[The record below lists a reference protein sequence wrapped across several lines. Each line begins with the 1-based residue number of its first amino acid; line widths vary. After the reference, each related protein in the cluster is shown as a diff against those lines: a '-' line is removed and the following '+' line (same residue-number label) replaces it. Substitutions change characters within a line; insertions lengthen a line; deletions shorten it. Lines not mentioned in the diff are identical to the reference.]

1 LEGLATYHSL
11 SADELIRFGLINYLF
26 LKVVG
31 YNMYWFKDL
40 KIERR
45 IYVYQYIINKRK
57 EAEMKNLNIPVG
69 ISDFERIRE
78 LNYYYVDKTGLIKTL
93 LQGEMDQVTLIT
105 RPRRFGKTMAMN
117 MVASFLDIRKDSK
130 ELFDGLEISKEKE
143 ICKNWMNQ
151 YPTLFLS
158 LKDVD
163 GTTFENAFNM
173 LKFVISSLCSQNSYL
188 ETGENIRENEKDIF
202 SRLRSQTASITD
214 IKGSIVTIMNM
225 MQSYYEK
232 PVILLIDEYDVPIA
246 KASNNG
252 YYKGMLEVI
261 KGMLSTALKDNSSL
275 KFAVITGCLKIAK
288 ESIFTGTNNFVS
300 DTISSTRYNEYYGF
314 TQQDVDKLLAD
325 AEIEEKADLIKEWYD
340 GYNFGEFEVYCPWD
354 VMNYLRDLQ
363 NDLNARPVSYWKNT
377 SDNAII
383 RSFIDYT
390 GAAIRKKLEVL
401 IAGGSICQK
410 IEEDLTYDYLHS
422 SEDNVWSIL
431 YLTGYLTKVGE
442 RDKDGQ
448 IELRIPNK
456 EVKEIF
462 ESTVR
467 KWFEDSARVTNRKDL
482 FDAVW
487 NKDADKATK
496 EISTLLRM
504 TISYYDYR
512 ENFYHAFLAGIF
524 AGAGYSVESNREHG
538 EGRSDIVIYND
549 VTGQVAVFEAK
560 YSRKLEDLE
569 KDCQKAL
576 DQINTKMYAKEFE
589 DAYEEVLCYGIAFYK
604 KRCLVKS
611 K

>member
-1 LEGLATYHSL
+1 
-11 SADELIRFGLINYLF
+11 
-26 LKVVG
+26 
-31 YNMYWFKDL
+31 
-40 KIERR
+40 
-45 IYVYQYIINKRK
+45 
-57 EAEMKNLNIPVG
+57 MKSLNIPVG

-78 LNYYYVDKTGLIKTL
+78 LGYYYVDKTGLIKTL
-93 LQGEMDQVTLIT
+93 LQGEMDQVILIT
-105 RPRRFGKTMAMN
+105 RPRRFGKTMVMSMLN
-117 MVASFLDIRKDSK
+117 SFLDVRKDSR
-130 ELFDGLEISKEKE
+130 ELFEGLEISKETA
-143 ICKNWMNQ
+143 ICGRWMNQ

-158 LKDVD
+158 FKDVD
-163 GTTFENAFNM
+163 GTTFENALNM
-173 LKFVISSLCSQNSYL
+173 LKLIISSFCNQYSYL
-188 ETGENIRENEKDIF
+188 QLEKNIEQNQKEIF
-202 SRLRSQTASITD
+202 DRLKNQTASMTD

-225 MQSYYEK
+225 LERYYKK

-246 KASNNG
+246 KASSNG
-252 YYKGMLEVI
+252 YYKEMLEI
-261 KGMLSTALKDNSSL
+261 MKGMLSTALKDNSSL
-275 KFAVITGCLKIAK
+275 KFAVVTGCLKIAK
-288 ESIFTGTNNFVS
+288 ESIFTGTNNFIS

-363 NDLNARPVSYWKNT
+363 NDQNARPISYWKNT

-390 GAAIRKKLEVL
+390 GASIRKKLEVL
-401 IAGGSICQK
+401 IAGGSIRQK

-422 SEDNVWSIL
+422 SEDNLWSIL
-431 YLTGYLTKVGE
+431 YLTGYLTKVGNY
-442 RDKDGQ
+442 DTDGQ

-456 EVKEIF
+456 EIKEIF

-467 KWFEDSARVTNRKDL
+467 KWFEDSTRVMNRKDL

-487 NKDADKATK
+487 DKDADKLTK

-512 ENFYHAFLAGIF
+512 EDFYHAFLAGIF

-576 DQINTKMYAKEFE
+576 DQIDTKMYAKEFE
-589 DAYEEVLCYGIAFYK
+589 DTYEEVLCYGIAFYK
-604 KRCLVKS
+604 KRCLVKY

>member
-1 LEGLATYHSL
+1 
-11 SADELIRFGLINYLF
+11 
-26 LKVVG
+26 
-31 YNMYWFKDL
+31 
-40 KIERR
+40 
-45 IYVYQYIINKRK
+45 
-57 EAEMKNLNIPVG
+57 MKNLNIPVG

-117 MVASFLDIRKDSK
+117 MLNSFLDIRKDSRH
-130 ELFDGLEISKEKE
+130 LFEGLEISDETE
-143 ICKNWMNQ
+143 ICEKWMNQ

-158 LKDVD
+158 FKDVD
-163 GTTFENAFNM
+163 GTIFENAFNF
-173 LKFVISSLCSQNSYL
+173 LKFVIASLCSQNSYL

-225 MQSYYEK
+225 MQSYYGK

-252 YYKGMLEVI
+252 YYKEMLEVI

-325 AEIEEKADLIKEWYD
+325 TEIEEKAELIKEWYD

-390 GAAIRKKLEVL
+390 GASIRKKLEVL

-422 SEDNVWSIL
+422 SEDNLWSIL

-487 NKDADKATK
+487 NKDADKVTK

-512 ENFYHAFLAGIF
+512 EDFYHAFLAGIF

>member
-1 LEGLATYHSL
+1 
-11 SADELIRFGLINYLF
+11 
-26 LKVVG
+26 
-31 YNMYWFKDL
+31 
-40 KIERR
+40 
-45 IYVYQYIINKRK
+45 
-57 EAEMKNLNIPVG
+57 MKNLNIPVG

-105 RPRRFGKTMAMN
+105 RPRRFGKTMVMN
-117 MVASFLDIRKDSK
+117 MLNSFLDIRKDSRH
-130 ELFDGLEISKEKE
+130 LFEGLEISDETE
-143 ICKNWMNQ
+143 ICEKWMNQ

-158 LKDVD
+158 FKDVD
-163 GTTFENAFNM
+163 GTTFENAFNF
-173 LKFVISSLCSQNSYL
+173 LKFVIASLCNQHSYL
-188 ETGENIRENEKDIF
+188 QTEKNIKENEKDIF
-202 SRLRSQTASITD
+202 SRLRNQTASITD
-214 IKGSIVTIMNM
+214 IKGSIVTIMDM
-225 MQSYYEK
+225 MQSYYKK

-252 YYKGMLEVI
+252 YYKEMLEVI

-325 AEIEEKADLIKEWYD
+325 AEIEEKAELIKEWYD
-340 GYNFGEFEVYCPWD
+340 GYNFGESEVYCPWD

-390 GAAIRKKLEVL
+390 GASIRKKLEVL
-401 IAGGSICQK
+401 IAGGSIRQK

-422 SEDNVWSIL
+422 SEDNLWSIL
-431 YLTGYLTKVGE
+431 YLTGYLTKIGE
-442 RDKDGQ
+442 CDTDGL

-456 EVKEIF
+456 EIKEIF

-467 KWFEDSARVTNRKDL
+467 KWFEDSTRAMNRKDL

-487 NKDADKATK
+487 NGNSDKLTK

-512 ENFYHAFLAGIF
+512 EDFYHAFLAGTF

-569 KDCQKAL
+569 RDCQKAL
-576 DQINTKMYAKEFE
+576 DQIDTKMYAKEFE
-589 DAYEEVLCYGIAFYK
+589 DTYDEVLCYGIAFYR

>member
-1 LEGLATYHSL
+1 
-11 SADELIRFGLINYLF
+11 
-26 LKVVG
+26 
-31 YNMYWFKDL
+31 
-40 KIERR
+40 
-45 IYVYQYIINKRK
+45 
-57 EAEMKNLNIPVG
+57 MKNLNIPVG

-78 LNYYYVDKTGLIKTL
+78 LDYYYVDKTGLIKTL
-93 LQGEMDQVTLIT
+93 LRGEMDQVTLIT
-105 RPRRFGKTMAMN
+105 RPRRFGKTMAMSMLN
-117 MVASFLDIRKDSK
+117 SFLDIRKDSR
-130 ELFDGLEISKEKE
+130 ELFEGLEISKETA
-143 ICKNWMNQ
+143 ICERWMNQ

-158 LKDVD
+158 FKDVD
-163 GTTFENAFNM
+163 GSIFENAFNFLKYIVAEVCKQHMYLLDSDDVDKEDKLVYEKLKSGDASLIEIQSCILRITNM
-173 LKFVISSLCSQNSYL
+173 L
-188 ETGENIRENEKDIF
+188 EG
-202 SRLRSQTASITD
+202 
-214 IKGSIVTIMNM
+214 
-225 MQSYYEK
+225 YYKK

-246 KASNNG
+246 KASSNG
-252 YYKGMLEVI
+252 YYKEMLEI
-261 KGMLSTALKDNSSL
+261 MKGMLSTALKDNSSL

-288 ESIFTGTNNFVS
+288 ESIFTGTNNLVS

-325 AEIEEKADLIKEWYD
+325 AGMEEKADLIKEWYD

-363 NDLNARPVSYWKNT
+363 NNIQARPVSYWKNT

-390 GAAIRKKLEVL
+390 GAAIRKKLETL
-401 IAGGSICQK
+401 IAGGSIRQK

-422 SEDNVWSIL
+422 SEDNLWSIL
-431 YLTGYLTKVGE
+431 YLTGYLTKAGE
-442 RDKDGQ
+442 CDAEGLV
-448 IELRIPNK
+448 ELRIPNK
-456 EVKEIF
+456 EIKEIF

-467 KWFEDSARVTNRKDL
+467 KWFEDSTRVMNRKAL

-487 NKDADKATK
+487 NKDTDKLTK

-512 ENFYHAFLAGIF
+512 EDFYHAFLAGIF

-560 YSRKLEDLE
+560 YSRKLDDLE
-569 KDCQKAL
+569 IDCQKVL
-576 DQINTKMYAKEFE
+576 DQIDTKMYAKEFE
-589 DAYEEVLCYGIAFYK
+589 DTYDEVLCYGISFYK
-604 KRCLVKS
+604 KRCLVRCK
-611 K
+611 

>member
-1 LEGLATYHSL
+1 
-11 SADELIRFGLINYLF
+11 
-26 LKVVG
+26 
-31 YNMYWFKDL
+31 
-40 KIERR
+40 
-45 IYVYQYIINKRK
+45 
-57 EAEMKNLNIPVG
+57 MKNLNIPVG

-78 LNYYYVDKTGLIKTL
+78 LDYYYVDKTGLIKTL
-93 LQGEMDQVTLIT
+93 LRGEMDQVTLIT
-105 RPRRFGKTMAMN
+105 RPRRFGKTMAMSMLN
-117 MVASFLDIRKDSK
+117 SFLDIRKDSR
-130 ELFDGLEISKEKE
+130 ELFEGLEISKETA
-143 ICKNWMNQ
+143 ICERWMNQ

-158 LKDVD
+158 FKDVD
-163 GTTFENAFNM
+163 GSIFENAFNFLKYIVAEVCKQHMYLLDSDDVDKEDKLVYEKLKSGDASLIEIQSCILRITNM
-173 LKFVISSLCSQNSYL
+173 L
-188 ETGENIRENEKDIF
+188 E
-202 SRLRSQTASITD
+202 
-214 IKGSIVTIMNM
+214 
-225 MQSYYEK
+225 SYYKK

-246 KASNNG
+246 KASSNG
-252 YYKGMLEVI
+252 YYKEMLEI
-261 KGMLSTALKDNSSL
+261 MKGMLSTALKDNSSL

-288 ESIFTGTNNFVS
+288 ESIFIGTNNLVS

-325 AEIEEKADLIKEWYD
+325 AGMEEKADLIKEWYD

-363 NDLNARPVSYWKNT
+363 NNIQARPVSYWKNT

-390 GAAIRKKLEVL
+390 GAAIRKKLETL
-401 IAGGSICQK
+401 IAGGSIRQK

-422 SEDNVWSIL
+422 SEDNLWSIL
-431 YLTGYLTKVGE
+431 YLTGYLTKAGE
-442 RDKDGQ
+442 CDAEGLV
-448 IELRIPNK
+448 ELRIPNK
-456 EVKEIF
+456 EIKEIF

-467 KWFEDSARVTNRKDL
+467 KWFEDSTRVMNRKAL

-487 NKDADKATK
+487 NKDTDKLTK

-512 ENFYHAFLAGIF
+512 EDFYHAFLAGIF

-560 YSRKLEDLE
+560 YSRKLDDLE
-569 KDCQKAL
+569 RDCQKAL
-576 DQINTKMYAKEFE
+576 DQIDTKMYAKEFE
-589 DAYEEVLCYGIAFYK
+589 DTYDEVLCYGISFYK
-604 KRCLVKS
+604 KRCIVRCK
-611 K
+611 

>member
-1 LEGLATYHSL
+1 
-11 SADELIRFGLINYLF
+11 
-26 LKVVG
+26 
-31 YNMYWFKDL
+31 
-40 KIERR
+40 
-45 IYVYQYIINKRK
+45 
-57 EAEMKNLNIPVG
+57 MKNLNIPVG

-252 YYKGMLEVI
+252 YYKEMLEVI

-314 TQQDVDKLLAD
+314 TQQDVDKLLED

-487 NKDADKATK
+487 NKDADKVTK

-512 ENFYHAFLAGIF
+512 EDFYHAFLAGIF

>member
-1 LEGLATYHSL
+1 
-11 SADELIRFGLINYLF
+11 
-26 LKVVG
+26 
-31 YNMYWFKDL
+31 
-40 KIERR
+40 
-45 IYVYQYIINKRK
+45 
-57 EAEMKNLNIPVG
+57 MKNLNIPVG

-173 LKFVISSLCSQNSYL
+173 LKFVISSLYSQNSYL

-252 YYKGMLEVI
+252 YYKEMLEVI

-314 TQQDVDKLLAD
+314 TQQDVDKLLED

-512 ENFYHAFLAGIF
+512 ENFYHAFLVGIF
-524 AGAGYSVESNREHG
+524 AGVGYSVESNREHG

>member
-1 LEGLATYHSL
+1 
-11 SADELIRFGLINYLF
+11 
-26 LKVVG
+26 
-31 YNMYWFKDL
+31 
-40 KIERR
+40 
-45 IYVYQYIINKRK
+45 
-57 EAEMKNLNIPVG
+57 MKNLNIPVG

-252 YYKGMLEVI
+252 YYKEMLEVI

-363 NDLNARPVSYWKNT
+363 NDLNARPISYWKNT

-390 GAAIRKKLEVL
+390 GAVIRKKLEVL

-422 SEDNVWSIL
+422 SEDNLWSIL

>member
-1 LEGLATYHSL
+1 
-11 SADELIRFGLINYLF
+11 
-26 LKVVG
+26 
-31 YNMYWFKDL
+31 
-40 KIERR
+40 
-45 IYVYQYIINKRK
+45 
-57 EAEMKNLNIPVG
+57 MKNLNIPVG

-252 YYKGMLEVI
+252 YYKEMLEVI

-325 AEIEEKADLIKEWYD
+325 AEIEEKAELIKEWYD

-422 SEDNVWSIL
+422 SEDNLWSIL

-442 RDKDGQ
+442 RDKDDQ

-487 NKDADKATK
+487 NKDTDKATK
-496 EISTLLRM
+496 EISILLRM

>member
-1 LEGLATYHSL
+1 
-11 SADELIRFGLINYLF
+11 
-26 LKVVG
+26 
-31 YNMYWFKDL
+31 
-40 KIERR
+40 
-45 IYVYQYIINKRK
+45 
-57 EAEMKNLNIPVG
+57 MKNLNIPVG

-78 LNYYYVDKTGLIKTL
+78 LDYYYVDKTGLIKTL
-93 LQGEMDQVTLIT
+93 LRGEMDQVTLIT
-105 RPRRFGKTMAMN
+105 RPRRFGKTMAMSMLN
-117 MVASFLDIRKDSK
+117 SFLDIRKDSRG
-130 ELFDGLEISKEKE
+130 LFEGLEISKETA
-143 ICKNWMNQ
+143 ICERWMNQ

-158 LKDVD
+158 FKDVD
-163 GTTFENAFNM
+163 GSIFENAFNFLKYIVAEVCKQHMYLLDSDDVDKEDKLVYEKLKSGDASLIEIQSCILRITNM
-173 LKFVISSLCSQNSYL
+173 L
-188 ETGENIRENEKDIF
+188 E
-202 SRLRSQTASITD
+202 
-214 IKGSIVTIMNM
+214 
-225 MQSYYEK
+225 SYYKK

-246 KASNNG
+246 KASSNG
-252 YYKGMLEVI
+252 YYKEMLEI
-261 KGMLSTALKDNSSL
+261 MKGMLSTALKDNSSL

-288 ESIFTGTNNFVS
+288 ESIFTGTNNLVS

-325 AEIEEKADLIKEWYD
+325 AGMEEKADLIKEWYD

-363 NDLNARPVSYWKNT
+363 NNIQARPVSYWKNT

-390 GAAIRKKLEVL
+390 GAAIRKKLETL
-401 IAGGSICQK
+401 IAGGSIRQK

-422 SEDNVWSIL
+422 SEDNLWSIL
-431 YLTGYLTKVGE
+431 YLTGYLTKAGE
-442 RDKDGQ
+442 CDAEGLV
-448 IELRIPNK
+448 ELRIPNK
-456 EVKEIF
+456 EIKEIF

-467 KWFEDSARVTNRKDL
+467 KWFEDSTRVMNRKAL

-487 NKDADKATK
+487 NKDTDKLTK

-512 ENFYHAFLAGIF
+512 EDFYHAFLAGIF

-560 YSRKLEDLE
+560 YSRKLDDLE
-569 KDCQKAL
+569 RDCQKAL
-576 DQINTKMYAKEFE
+576 DQIDTKMYAKEFE
-589 DAYEEVLCYGIAFYK
+589 DTYDEVLCYGISFYK
-604 KRCLVKS
+604 KRCLVRCK
-611 K
+611 